1 MPSASSPHSAHLN
14 LSTLTTAGI
23 RNGSATTRING
34 IERRSVHQVEGWTD
48 ADLAADHLPP
58 RVTDHWPDPNHL
70 HHQHQ
75 TDQELD
81 KQRGFPSGPDIE
93 VRACNW
99 EWDCVE
105 GLSLLC

>member
-1 MPSASSPHSAHLN
+1 MAAQRRASTGLN
-14 LSTLTTAGI
+14 GVAFTKSKVGPMLIFLLTT
-23 RNGSATTRING
+23 SQ
-34 IERRSVHQVEGWTD
+34 SH
-48 ADLAADHLPP
+48 
-58 RVTDHWPDPNHL
+58 RVDSYHWPDRNHL

-99 EWDCVE
+99 EWDCV
-105 GLSLLC
+105 GV